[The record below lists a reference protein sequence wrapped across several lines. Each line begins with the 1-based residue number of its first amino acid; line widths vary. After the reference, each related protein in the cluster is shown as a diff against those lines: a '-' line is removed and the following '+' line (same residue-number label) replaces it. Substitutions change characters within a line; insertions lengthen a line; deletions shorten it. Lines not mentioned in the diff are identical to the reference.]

1 MGNQSS
7 PIPAPVGSARAT
19 STTVDRQIAFERIN
33 TLYAITQP
41 MLFAGFAFTVLTGL
55 LLAASVP
62 QSLLAGWVA
71 FKITLTVARLVDGR
85 MFLRDRHRLLR
96 IRVWKVH
103 FFVGVVLDSLAW
115 GLLPVLFMPTADP
128 AINGV
133 LIAGMVGIASAGTIA
148 LAAHRLASGLSLLL
162 VLGPLIEQQA
172 TAPTI
177 LSRYTAAA
185 AVVYGALLFLEAR
198 NSHRRFTETMRLR
211 FENAAIAEERHRA
224 LVYAEH
230 SNAAKTRFLASVSHE
245 LRTPLNGIIGMTQL
259 VAVEPLSAL
268 QRQRLDVLRHSAEHL
283 VTVIGDLLDLSR
295 IEFDRIEIDA
305 QPTLIAQTVRDVTD
319 LLQPVAAERG
329 LDFEVVFDLGLPA
342 AALMDASRVK
352 QVLHN
357 LIGNALKFTA
367 HGGVGVAAAMAEGML
382 CFRVSD
388 SGEGIPHDAIERIF
402 DAFEQ
407 GPSSTV
413 PARSGTGLGLTIS
426 RRLARAMGGDVTCR
440 SIPGRGTTFE
450 FTIAFRPT
458 PRTPTPRPS
467 LAEERGLA
475 FEVVFDLGLP
485 AAAQMDASRVKQVL
499 HNLIG
504 NALKFTAHGEV
515 GLAVAMADGLLRFRV
530 SDSGEGIPPDAI
542 ERIFDA
548 FEQAPSNTAPARSG
562 AGLGLTISR
571 RLARA
576 MGGDVTCRS
585 VPGLGT
591 TFEFTITFKPTP
603 RTPTPR
609 PSLSE
614 ELAAADRPRGGADMR
629 PGRVLVV
636 EDNEVNA
643 LVVRGMLEQMGV
655 NAELAVDGQKALV
668 SMGQTAFDL
677 VLMDCQMPVLD
688 GWEAT
693 RLWRAREIRMR
704 QYMRTPIIALTASAA
719 AGERERCLEAG
730 MDDYLSK
737 PFSREALG
745 ELVDRY
751 LPPVFANSVR
761 SEFR

>member
-1 MGNQSS
+1 VGNQSS
-7 PIPAPVGSARAT
+7 PNPAPVADARAAT
-19 STTVDRQIAFERIN
+19 AAINRQIGFERIN
-33 TLYAITQP
+33 TLYAITEP
-41 MLFAGFAFTVLTGL
+41 MLFGGFAFTVLTGL

-62 QSLLAGWVA
+62 QALLAGWLA
-71 FKITLTVARLVDGR
+71 FKIVLTIARLVDGR
-85 MFLRDRHRLLR
+85 LYVRDRHRSLR
-96 IRVWKVH
+96 LRAWKVR
-103 FFVGVVLDSLAW
+103 FFIGVILDSLAW
-115 GLLPVLFMPTADP
+115 GLIPVLFMPTSDP
-128 AINGV
+128 AVNGV
-133 LIAGMVGIASAGTIA
+133 LLAGMVGVASAGTIA
-148 LAAHRLASGLSLLL
+148 LSAHRLASGASLLL

-172 TAPTI
+172 MTPTP
-177 LSRYTAAA
+177 LSHYTAAA
-185 AVVYGALLFLEAR
+185 AVVFGALLFLEAR
-198 NSHRRFTETMRLR
+198 NSHRRFAESTRLR

-224 LVYAEH
+224 LVFAEH

-319 LLQPVAAERG
+319 LLQPVAEERG
-329 LDFEVVFDLGLPA
+329 LAFEVVFDLGLPA

-367 HGGVGVAAAMAEGML
+367 QGGVGVSVAMSEGQL

-388 SGEGIPHDAIERIF
+388 SGEGIPPDAIERIF

-407 GPSSTV
+407 GPSSTA

-450 FTIAFRPT
+450 FTIGFR
-458 PRTPTPRPS
+458 
-467 LAEERGLA
+467 
-475 FEVVFDLGLP
+475 
-485 AAAQMDASRVKQVL
+485 
-499 HNLIG
+499 
-504 NALKFTAHGEV
+504 
-515 GLAVAMADGLLRFRV
+515 
-530 SDSGEGIPPDAI
+530 
-542 ERIFDA
+542 
-548 FEQAPSNTAPARSG
+548 
-562 AGLGLTISR
+562 
-571 RLARA
+571 
-576 MGGDVTCRS
+576 
-585 VPGLGT
+585 
-591 TFEFTITFKPTP
+591 PTP

-614 ELAAADRPRGGADMR
+614 ELAAAGESAEVPALR

-643 LVVRGMLEQMGV
+643 LVVRGMLEQLGV
-655 NAELAVDGQKALV
+655 NAELAVDGQKALAR
-668 SMGQTAFDL
+668 MGQTTYDL

-693 RLWRAREIRMR
+693 RIWRARETRLR
-704 QYMRTPIIALTASAA
+704 QNQRVPIVALTASAA

-737 PFSREALG
+737 PFTRDALG

-751 LPPVFANSVR
+751 LAA
-761 SEFR
+761 

>member
-1 MGNQSS
+1 MGIQSG
-7 PIPAPVGSARAT
+7 PTPAPAADPRAAPAAIE
-19 STTVDRQIAFERIN
+19 RQIEFERIN
-33 TLYAITQP
+33 TLYAIAQP
-41 MLFAGFAFTVLTGL
+41 MLVGGIVFSVLIGL
-55 LLAASVP
+55 LLLPCVSQP
-62 QSLLAGWVA
+62 LLATWLALKV
-71 FKITLTVARLVDGR
+71 LLLVARIVDGR
-85 MFLRDRHRLLR
+85 LFLRDRHRSLR
-96 IRVWKVH
+96 LATWKSR
-103 FFVGVVLDSLAW
+103 FFVGTILDSVTW
-115 GLLPVLFMPTADP
+115 GLLTVLFLPTSDA

-133 LIAGMVGIASAGTIA
+133 MVAGMVGVASAGVLA
-148 LAAHRLASGLSLLL
+148 LSAHRVASGAALTL

-172 TAPTI
+172 LASTDVE
-177 LSRYTAAA
+177 RYTAATLL
-185 AVVYGALLFLEAR
+185 VYGVILFLESQY
-198 NSHRRFTETMRLR
+198 SHRRFTESMRLR

-259 VAVEPLSAL
+259 VAVESLSTL

-295 IEFDRIEIDA
+295 IEFDRIELNP

-319 LLQPVAAERG
+319 LLQPVA
-329 LDFEVVFDLGLPA
+329 
-342 AALMDASRVK
+342 
-352 QVLHN
+352 
-357 LIGNALKFTA
+357 
-367 HGGVGVAAAMAEGML
+367 
-382 CFRVSD
+382 
-388 SGEGIPHDAIERIF
+388 
-402 DAFEQ
+402 
-407 GPSSTV
+407 
-413 PARSGTGLGLTIS
+413 
-426 RRLARAMGGDVTCR
+426 
-440 SIPGRGTTFE
+440 
-450 FTIAFRPT
+450 
-458 PRTPTPRPS
+458 
-467 LAEERGLA
+467 EERGLG
-475 FEVVFDLGLP
+475 FEAVFDLALP

-504 NALKFTAHGEV
+504 NALKFTAQGSV
-515 GLAVAMADGLLRFRV
+515 GLAVTMTDGLLRFRV
-530 SDSGEGIPPDAI
+530 SDSGEGIPQDAI

-548 FEQAPSNTAPARSG
+548 FEQGPSSTAPARSG

-585 VPGLGT
+585 VPGIGT
-591 TFEFTITFKPTP
+591 TFEFTIAFRPTP
-603 RTPTPR
+603 KTPTPR

-614 ELAAADRPRGGADMR
+614 ELAAAGETTAEPVVR

-655 NAELAVDGQKALV
+655 NAELAVDGQKALAR
-668 SMGQTAFDL
+668 MGQTSYDL

-693 RLWRAREIRMR
+693 RIWRARETRLR
-704 QYMRTPIIALTASAA
+704 QNQRVPIVALTASAA

-737 PFSREALG
+737 PFSREALSA
-745 ELVDRY
+745 LVDRY
-751 LPPVFANSVR
+751 LAA
-761 SEFR
+761 

>member
-1 MGNQSS
+1 VGIQSS
-7 PIPAPVGSARAT
+7 PITAPVADPRAT
-19 STTVDRQIAFERIN
+19 PVAIDRQIEFERIK
-33 TLYAITQP
+33 TLYAISQP
-41 MLFAGFAFTVLTGL
+41 MLVGSIAFSILIGL
-55 LLAASVP
+55 LLSTCASQP
-62 QSLLAGWVA
+62 LLATWVGL
-71 FKITLTVARLVDGR
+71 KVLLLVARIVDGR
-85 MFLRDRHRLLR
+85 LFLRDRHRSLR
-96 IRVWKVH
+96 LARWKNR
-103 FFVGVVLDSLAW
+103 FFIGTVLDSLTW
-115 GLLPVLFMPTADP
+115 GLLTVLFLPTSDA
-128 AINGV
+128 ATNGV
-133 LIAGMVGIASAGTIA
+133 MVAGMVGVASASVLA
-148 LAAHRLASGLSLLL
+148 LSAHRVASGAALML

-172 TAPTI
+172 LSATAVE
-177 LSRYTAAA
+177 RYTAATLL
-185 AVVYGALLFLEAR
+185 VYGAILFLESQY
-198 NSHRRFTETMRLR
+198 SHGRFTESMRLR

-295 IEFDRIEIDA
+295 IEFDRIELNP

-319 LLQPVAAERG
+319 LLQPVAEERG
-329 LDFEVVFDLGLPA
+329 LGFEVVFDLGLPA

-367 HGGVGVAAAMAEGML
+367 
-382 CFRVSD
+382 
-388 SGEGIPHDAIERIF
+388 
-402 DAFEQ
+402 
-407 GPSSTV
+407 
-413 PARSGTGLGLTIS
+413 
-426 RRLARAMGGDVTCR
+426 
-440 SIPGRGTTFE
+440 RG
-450 FTIAFRPT
+450 
-458 PRTPTPRPS
+458 S
-467 LAEERGLA
+467 
-475 FEVVFDLGLP
+475 
-485 AAAQMDASRVKQVL
+485 
-499 HNLIG
+499 
-504 NALKFTAHGEV
+504 V
-515 GLAVAMADGLLRFRV
+515 GLAVSMTEGQLRFRV
-530 SDSGEGIPPDAI
+530 NDSGEGIPPDAI

-548 FEQAPSNTAPARSG
+548 FEQGPSSTAPARSG

-585 VPGLGT
+585 IPGIGT
-591 TFEFTITFKPTP
+591 TFEFTIAFRPSSKTP
-603 RTPTPR
+603 SPR
-609 PSLSE
+609 LSLSE
-614 ELAAADRPRGGADMR
+614 ELAAAGETTATPVVR

-655 NAELAVDGQKALV
+655 NAELALDGQKALAR
-668 SMGQTAFDL
+668 MGQTTYDL

-693 RLWRAREIRMR
+693 RIWRARETRLR
-704 QYMRTPIIALTASAA
+704 QNQRVPIVALTASAA
-719 AGERERCLEAG
+719 AGERERCLDAG

-745 ELVDRY
+745 ELVERY
-751 LPPVFANSVR
+751 LVS
-761 SEFR
+761 

>member
-1 MGNQSS
+1 MGNHSS
-7 PIPAPVGSARAT
+7 TVPAPPADAGAAPAA
-19 STTVDRQIAFERIN
+19 VDRQIGFERIN

-41 MLFAGFAFTVLTGL
+41 MLFGGFAYTVLTGA
-55 LLAASVP
+55 LLASSVP
-62 QSLLAGWVA
+62 RPLLVA
-71 FKITLTVARLVDGR
+71 WLAVKIVLTAARLVDGR
-85 MFLRDRHRLLR
+85 MFLRDRHRSLR
-96 IRVWKVH
+96 QRRWKTR
-103 FFVGVVLDSLAW
+103 FFVGAVLDSVSW
-115 GLLPVLFMPTADP
+115 GLLAVLCMPTADP
-128 AINGV
+128 AVNGV
-133 LIAGMVGIASAGTIA
+133 LLAGLVGIASAGAIA
-148 LAAHRLASGLSLLL
+148 LSADRLAAGTSLVL

-172 TAPTI
+172 MVPTL
-177 LSRYTAAA
+177 LSRYTAAGLVIYA
-185 AVVYGALLFLEAR
+185 ALLFLEAR
-198 NSHRRFTETMRLR
+198 NSHQRFTEAMRLR

-224 LVYAEH
+224 LVFAEH

-259 VAVEPLSAL
+259 VAVEPLSPL
-268 QRQRLDVLRHSAEHL
+268 QHQRLAVLRHSAEHL

-319 LLQPVAAERG
+319 LLQPVAVERG

-367 HGGVGVAAAMAEGML
+367 QGG
-382 CFRVSD
+382 
-388 SGEGIPHDAIERIF
+388 
-402 DAFEQ
+402 
-407 GPSSTV
+407 
-413 PARSGTGLGLTIS
+413 
-426 RRLARAMGGDVTCR
+426 
-440 SIPGRGTTFE
+440 
-450 FTIAFRPT
+450 
-458 PRTPTPRPS
+458 
-467 LAEERGLA
+467 
-475 FEVVFDLGLP
+475 
-485 AAAQMDASRVKQVL
+485 
-499 HNLIG
+499 
-504 NALKFTAHGEV
+504 V
-515 GLAVAMADGLLRFRV
+515 GLAVSMSDGLLRFRV

-548 FEQAPSNTAPARSG
+548 FEQGPSSTAPARSG
-562 AGLGLTISR
+562 TGLGLTISR

-585 VPGLGT
+585 VPGRGT
-591 TFEFTITFKPTP
+591 TFEFTIAFRPTP

-614 ELAAADRPRGGADMR
+614 ELAAAGAAAEPPVAR

-655 NAELAVDGQKALV
+655 NAELAVDGQKALAR
-668 SMGQTAFDL
+668 MGQIAYDL

-693 RLWRAREIRMR
+693 RIWRARETRLR
-704 QYMRTPIIALTASAA
+704 QNQRTPIIALTASAA

-737 PFSREALG
+737 PFTREALG

-751 LPPVFANSVR
+751 LAA
-761 SEFR
+761 

>member
-1 MGNQSS
+1 MDVRAA
-7 PIPAPVGSARAT
+7 PAVI
-19 STTVDRQIAFERIN
+19 DRQIGFERIN
-33 TLYAITQP
+33 SLYAITEP
-41 MLFAGFAFTVLTGL
+41 MLFGGFAFTVLTGL
-55 LLAASVP
+55 LLAPTVP
-62 QSLLAGWVA
+62 RPLLVTWLVI
-71 FKITLTVARLVDGR
+71 KIALTIARLVDGR
-85 MFLRDRHRLLR
+85 LFLRDRHRSLR
-96 IRVWKVH
+96 QRHWRSR
-103 FFVGVVLDSLAW
+103 FVAGVVLDSVSW
-115 GLLPVLFMPTADP
+115 GLLALLCMPTDDP

-133 LIAGMVGIASAGTIA
+133 LLAALVAVASAGAIA
-148 LAAHRLASGLSLLL
+148 LSADRFAAGVSMVL
-162 VLGPLIEQQA
+162 VLGPLVEQQA
-172 TAPTI
+172 LTPTL
-177 LSRYTAAA
+177 LSRYTAAGL
-185 AVVYGALLFLEAR
+185 VIYGALLFLEAR
-198 NSHRRFTETMRLR
+198 NSHRRFTEAMRLR

-259 VAVEPLSAL
+259 VAVENLSAL

-295 IEFDRIEIDA
+295 IEFDRIELNS

-319 LLQPVAAERG
+319 LLQPVAEERG
-329 LDFEVVFDLGLPA
+329 LAFEVIFDLGLPA

-367 HGGVGVAAAMAEGML
+367 RGSVGLAVAMTDGL
-382 CFRVSD
+382 LRFRVSD
-388 SGEGIPHDAIERIF
+388 TGEGIPPEAIERIF

-407 GPSSTV
+407 GPSST
-413 PARSGTGLGLTIS
+413 
-426 RRLARAMGGDVTCR
+426 
-440 SIPGRGTTFE
+440 
-450 FTIAFRPT
+450 
-458 PRTPTPRPS
+458 
-467 LAEERGLA
+467 
-475 FEVVFDLGLP
+475 
-485 AAAQMDASRVKQVL
+485 
-499 HNLIG
+499 
-504 NALKFTAHGEV
+504 
-515 GLAVAMADGLLRFRV
+515 
-530 SDSGEGIPPDAI
+530 
-542 ERIFDA
+542 
-548 FEQAPSNTAPARSG
+548 APVRSG

-585 VPGLGT
+585 VPGVGT
-591 TFEFTITFKPTP
+591 TFEFTIAFRPTP
-603 RTPTPR
+603 KTPTPR

-614 ELAAADRPRGGADMR
+614 ELAAAGETSAAPVAR

-643 LVVRGMLEQMGV
+643 LVVRGMLEQMGIA
-655 NAELAVDGQKALV
+655 AELAVDGEQALARMCA
-668 SMGQTAFDL
+668 SAYDL

-693 RLWRAREIRMR
+693 RLWRARETRLR
-704 QYMRTPIIALTASAA
+704 QKQRVPIVALTAGAA

-745 ELVDRY
+745 GLVDRY
-751 LPPVFANSVR
+751 LAA
-761 SEFR
+761 